1 MLLIIWILNVLIN
14 TVGCKQQTNS
24 IQFKN
29 KKEIV
34 GHLLSAAGW
43 IAPEQMEFEMELLEG
58 ADSILRS

>member
-43 IAPEQMEFEMELLEG
+43 IAPEQMECEMEFG
-58 ADSILRS
+58 T